1 MVDLGVL
8 KPHDQDVFDLVVVG
22 GGINGTGI
30 ARDAAGRG
38 LKVLLAERDDLAA
51 HTSSASTKLIHGGLR
66 YLEYYEFR
74 LVREALQ
81 ERERLIHIAPHIS
94 WPMRFVLPQPKGGRP
109 GWMIRIGLWLYDHI
123 GGRQSLPRSQA
134 VRLTDATWGA
144 GLKPGATRG
153 FIYSDAWVDDARL
166 VVLNAMDAA
175 EHGARILLG
184 AEMTGARIEDGLWR
198 VDLAPNA
205 AGGPPAI
212 AAPIQVRA
220 RAVVNAAG
228 PWVASLLDRAP
239 EAAAQGALRLV
250 KGSHIIVPT
259 LYPGAHAFILQ
270 NDDKRIVFTIP
281 YEDRFTLVGTTDVT
295 VGPGERD
302 KPRISADEIDY
313 LCATANSYFQK
324 QITPSDVVS
333 TYSGVR
339 PLWDDGA
346 ADAKAVTRDYV
357 LKLGREAAPQILS
370 VYGGKLTTYRRLAE
384 HALEL
389 LGPFLPE
396 AGPAWTGRAPLPGG
410 DLGGDFAAFL
420 DQVRQRY
427 PFLPADVAKRM
438 AHAYGARI
446 AAVLSAARDWADLG
460 QDFGGGL
467 TEVEAGYLVDHEWAR
482 TAEDILWRRTKIG
495 LSCSPQTEAALTH
508 WLAARPRQG
517 G

>member
-1 MVDLGVL
+1 MTDLSVL
-8 KPHDQDVFDLVVVG
+8 NPDDVFDLVVVG

-38 LKVLLAERDDLAA
+38 LKVLLAERDDLAS

-123 GGRQSLPRSQA
+123 GGRQSLPRSHA
-134 VRLTDATWGA
+134 VRLNDTKWGA
-144 GLKPGATRG
+144 GLKPAATRG
-153 FIYSDAWVDDARL
+153 FVYSDAWVDDARL

-175 EHGARILLG
+175 EHGAKILLG

-198 VDLAPNA
+198 IDLSPNTA
-205 AGGPPAI
+205 SGRPAI
-212 AAPIQVRA
+212 ANPTQVRA
-220 RAVVNAAG
+220 RAIVNAAG

-239 EAAAQGALRLV
+239 EAASQGALRLV
-250 KGSHIIVPT
+250 KGSHIVVPR
-259 LYPGAHAFILQ
+259 LYPGEHAFILQ

-281 YEDRFTLVGTTDVT
+281 YEDRFTLVGTTDVV
-295 VGPGERD
+295 VGQDERD
-302 KPRISADEIDY
+302 KPKISEAEIEY
-313 LCATANSYFQK
+313 LCATVNAYFQ
-324 QITPSDVVS
+324 QQVSPSDVVS

-346 ADAKAVTRDYV
+346 AEAKAVTRDYV
-357 LKLGREAAPQILS
+357 LKLGRESAPQILS

-389 LGPFLPE
+389 LSPFLPK
-396 AGPAWTGRAPLPGG
+396 ACPAWTGQAPLPGG
-410 DLGGDFAAFL
+410 DLGSDFATFL

-427 PFLPADVAKRM
+427 PFLPADVAQRM

-446 AAVLSAARDWADLG
+446 AAVLGGASQWADLG

-467 TEVEAGYLVDHEWAR
+467 TEVEAVYLVDHEWAR
-482 TAEDILWRRTKIG
+482 TAQDILWRRSKIG
-495 LSCSPQTEAALTH
+495 LSCPPETEAALSR
-508 WLAARPRQG
+508 WLTARMSHG

>member
-1 MVDLGVL
+1 MADLSVL
-8 KPHDQDVFDLVVVG
+8 NADDADIFDLVVVG

-38 LKVLLAERDDLAA
+38 LKVLLVERDDLAA

-123 GGRQSLPRSQA
+123 GGRQTLPRSHA
-134 VRLTDATWGA
+134 VRLTETKWGA
-144 GLKPGATRG
+144 GLKPAATRG
-153 FIYSDAWVDDARL
+153 FVYSDAWVDDARL

-175 EHGARILLG
+175 EHGAEILLG

-198 VDLAPNA
+198 IDLSPNGA
-205 AGGPPAI
+205 AGRPAI
-212 AAPIQVRA
+212 ANPTQVRA
-220 RAVVNAAG
+220 RALVNAAG

-239 EAAAQGALRLV
+239 EAASQGALRLV
-250 KGSHIIVPT
+250 KGSHIVVPA
-259 LYPGAHAFILQ
+259 LYPGEHAFILQ

-281 YEDRFTLVGTTDVT
+281 YEDRFTLVGTTDVV
-295 VGPGERD
+295 VGQDERD
-302 KPRISADEIDY
+302 KPRISEAEVDY
-313 LCATANSYFQK
+313 LCATVNAYFQK
-324 QITPSDVVS
+324 QVDPSDVVS

-346 ADAKAVTRDYV
+346 AEAKAVTRDYV
-357 LKLGREAAPQILS
+357 LKLGRESAPQILS

-384 HALEL
+384 HALEM
-389 LGPFLPE
+389 LGPFLPK
-396 AGPAWTGRAPLPGG
+396 AGPAWTGQAPLPGG
-410 DLGGDFAAFL
+410 DLGDDFATFL
-420 DQVRQRY
+420 DQTRQRY
-427 PFLPADVAKRM
+427 PFLPADIAKRM
-438 AHAYGARI
+438 AHAYGSRMS
-446 AAVLSAARDWADLG
+446 AVLGAANHWADLG

-467 TEVEAGYLVDHEWAR
+467 TEVEAAYLVDHEWAR

-495 LSCSPQTEAALTH
+495 LSCPPETKAALSR
-508 WLAARPRQG
+508 WLEARIGHG